1 MKLSWG
7 VTKATKKEKEKA
19 GFANGLIVPSS
30 GKSGGI
36 ALPWKRDISVEV
48 QGYLDNY
55 IDAIVNDPS
64 SSFKWCIT
72 GFYGHLKTHWRK
84 ESCNL
89 LQTLNRRYKLPWMC
103 FRDFNEIVSMEEKRG
118 GVMRPQKQ
126 MDDFREAIHECG
138 FKDLG
143 YCGLDFTWCNMQE
156 GDGRVCLSL
165 DRVLAMTDW
174 IDQYRETRVYHFH
187 IRPLR
192 LISH

>member
-7 VTKATKKEKEKA
+7 VTKATEKEKEKA

-64 SSFKWCIT
+64 SSFKWRIT

-89 LQTLNRRYKLPWMC
+89 LQTLNRRYKLLWMC
-103 FRDFNEIVSMEEKRG
+103 FRDFNEKVSMEEKRG

-126 MDDFREAIHECG
+126 MDDF
-138 FKDLG
+138 
-143 YCGLDFTWCNMQE
+143 
-156 GDGRVCLSL
+156 
-165 DRVLAMTDW
+165 
-174 IDQYRETRVYHFH
+174 
-187 IRPLR
+187 
-192 LISH
+192 